1 MVELEIA
8 GTVELAPPYEEGT
21 LSVHVR
27 LEDATMLDAP
37 SQTIAEVRC
46 NLHSLAGGTAA
57 FTLIVDDGVLDPR
70 HDYILSAR
78 AEHFGPIKPALYGTV
93 QSYPW
98 TANDNR
104 PQRLRLRR
112 LY

>member
-8 GTVELAPPYEEGT
+8 GTVELAPPYEEEA

-37 SQTIAEVRC
+37 SQIIAEARC
-46 NLHSLAGGTAA
+46 NLHPLGGGTAA
-57 FTLIVDDGVLDPR
+57 FTLRVDDGVLDPR
-70 HDYILSAR
+70 HDYVLSAR
-78 AEHFGPIKPALYGTV
+78 AEQLGQIKRILYGTV

-98 TANDNR
+98 TASDNSPR
-104 PQRLRLRR
+104 RLRMQRLN
-112 LY
+112 